1 MVDYVFKEKGNDD
14 LVAMNKLNHDVYDY
28 SSYVKG
34 SIYGNEF
41 LTSHTDFA
49 IPDYGN
55 SPLQFVN
62 QLGFTDEEW
71 NRAGK
76 VTVLRASVM
85 TPYMNKEEHFE
96 EYEKS
101 KQLFKKNWKN
111 LRRPIIGKR
120 SKISKVIMLENS
132 LNTNCF

>member
-1 MVDYVFKEKGNDD
+1 
-14 LVAMNKLNHDVYDY
+14 MNKLNHDVYDY

-62 QLGFTDEEW
+62 QLGFSDEEW

-85 TPYMNKEEHFE
+85 TPYMNKEEH
-96 EYEKS
+96 
-101 KQLFKKNWKN
+101 LKNMLKNQSSSSRKLEN

-120 SKISKVIMLENS
+120 SKISKVIMLE
-132 LNTNCF
+132 TA

>member
-1 MVDYVFKEKGNDD
+1 MATAHYN
-14 LVAMNKLNHDVYDY
+14 L
-28 SSYVKG
+28 
-34 SIYGNEF
+34 
-41 LTSHTDFA
+41 
-49 IPDYGN
+49 
-55 SPLQFVN
+55 N

-96 EYEKS
+96 EYAEKS